1 MKVAAVCYIERAVL
15 PYMISDKISSAAPSL
30 ATLTGTGRLARGVS
44 KLQT

>member
-30 ATLTGTGRLARGVS
+30 ATLTGRLARGVS